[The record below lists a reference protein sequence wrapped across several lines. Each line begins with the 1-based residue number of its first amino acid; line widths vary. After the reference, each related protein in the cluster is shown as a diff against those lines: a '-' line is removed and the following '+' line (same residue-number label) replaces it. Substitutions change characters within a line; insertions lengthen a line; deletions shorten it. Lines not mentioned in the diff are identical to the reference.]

1 MAVFPKIQS
10 PCPYK
15 SELAAVMDGDF
26 CRMCSRHVFDLT
38 AWSDEER
45 IAFLGGCSDEVCVSY
60 RLPVRGAVAAAALAA
75 ASVVAPAAAAAQG
88 EEFVTIVVGGI
99 KDPARVEYVED
110 RADAQLPE
118 LPVVYEDEEK
128 ASPPAEAPRPAA

>member
-15 SELAAVMDGDF
+15 SQLAAVMEGDF
-26 CRMCSRHVFDLT
+26 CRMCSRHVYDLT

-45 IAFLGGCSDEVCVSY
+45 MAFLGGCREEVCVSY

-75 ASVVAPAAAAAQG
+75 ASVAMPAAAASPD

-99 KDPARVEYVED
+99 KDPGRVEYVRD
-110 RADAQLPE
+110 SADAQLPE
-118 LPVVYEDEEK
+118 LPVVYEEEK
-128 ASPPAEAPRPAA
+128 EAPPPAKAQKPAA